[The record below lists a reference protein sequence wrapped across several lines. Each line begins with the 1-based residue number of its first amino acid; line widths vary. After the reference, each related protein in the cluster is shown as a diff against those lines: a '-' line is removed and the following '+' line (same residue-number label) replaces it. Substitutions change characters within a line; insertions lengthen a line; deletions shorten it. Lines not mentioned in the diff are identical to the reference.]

1 MNESD
6 LSTHVKDP
14 ARLAALRK
22 IALLDTPT
30 EEAYDRL
37 TRLAVTFV
45 HAPTALVSLVD
56 ADRQF
61 FKSCIGLP
69 EPWRTL
75 RMTPLSHSF
84 CQHNRI
90 ANQPLLIEDA
100 RVHPLFKDN
109 PAVPDLNVIAYLGF
123 PLVTSDGYVLG
134 TFCVI
139 DSKPRRWKKE
149 EIAVVQDLTAAVM
162 TEIQLRT
169 EISARTIAEAE
180 RSDLTELNDLLRLEI
195 IARKQAEEQLHTLKN
210 ELEERVKRR
219 TSELQK
225 TQSKYLH
232 AEKLSAIGK
241 LSASIAHEFNN
252 PLQGIMAILK
262 GLKRRVEMDEEDAEL
277 LDLAIAESERMKKLI
292 HDLQGFN
299 RPSSRMKITM
309 NVHESLEALLLMYKS
324 DFKKNGI
331 TTILNYADR
340 LPLILAIPDQIKQV
354 FLNLLNNAVD
364 ACPPTGGEITISTRQ
379 EGKKIAVAIKDNGI
393 GIEPEKIDLIF
404 QPFYTTKSE
413 VKGTGLGLSVCHGIV
428 QYHEGEI
435 LVESKPGEGSTFTVL
450 LPSIKMIT

>member
-90 ANQPLLIEDA
+90 VNQPLLIEDA

-428 QYHEGEI
+428 QYHEGKI

>member
-61 FKSCIGLP
+61 FKSSLGLP
-69 EPWRTL
+69 EPWRTI

-84 CQHNRI
+84 CQHNRV

-139 DSKPRRWKKE
+139 DSKPRRWTKE
-149 EIAVVQDLTAAVM
+149 EIAVVQDLTATVM

-169 EISARTIAEAE
+169 EISARSTAEAE

-195 IARKQAEEQLHTLKN
+195 IARKQAEEQLHTLKD

-225 TQSKYLH
+225 IQSKYLH

-262 GLKRRVEMDEEDAEL
+262 GLKRRVKMDEEDAEL
-277 LDLAIAESERMKKLI
+277 LDLSIAESERMKKLI
-292 HDLQGFN
+292 LDLQSFN
-299 RPSSRMKITM
+299 RPSSLMKITM
-309 NVHESLEALLLMYKS
+309 NVHDSLQALLSMYKS

-331 TTILNYADR
+331 TTVLNYADR

-364 ACPPTGGEITISTRQ
+364 ACNHNGGEITISTWQ
-379 EGKKIAVAIKDNGI
+379 EGKRIAVAIKDNGI

-435 LVESKPGEGSTFTVL
+435 LVESRLGEGSTFTVL
-450 LPSIKMIT
+450 LPIYKA

>member
-1 MNESD
+1 MKGSD
-6 LSTHVKDP
+6 LNTHIKDP

-22 IALLDTPT
+22 IALLDTPI
-30 EEAYDRL
+30 EEAFDRL

-45 HAPTALVSLVD
+45 HAPIALVSLID

-61 FKSCIGLP
+61 YKSSIGLP
-69 EPWRTL
+69 EPWHTSREI
-75 RMTPLSHSF
+75 PLSHSF
-84 CQHNRI
+84 CQYNRV

-100 RVHPLFKDN
+100 RVHPFFKDN
-109 PAVPDLNVIAYLGF
+109 PAILDLNVIAYLGF

-134 TFCVI
+134 AFCVI

-149 EIAVVQDLTAAVM
+149 QIAVIQDLTAAVM

-169 EISARTIAEAE
+169 EISARSIAEAE

-195 IARKQAEEQLHTLKN
+195 IARKQAEEQLHTLKD
-210 ELEERVKRR
+210 ELEERVKVR

-262 GLKRRVEMDEEDAEL
+262 GLKRRVEMDEEDGEL
-277 LDLAIAESERMKKLI
+277 LGLAIIESERMKKLI
-292 HDLQGFN
+292 HDLQNFN
-299 RPSSRMKITM
+299 RPSSRMKVTM
-309 NVHESLEALLLMYKS
+309 NVHDSLDALLLMYKS
-324 DFKKNGI
+324 DFRKKGI
-331 TTILNYADR
+331 ATILNYAEGV
-340 LPLILAIPDQIKQV
+340 PQILAIPDQIMQV

-364 ACPPTGGEITISTRQ
+364 ASPHTGGEITISTRQ
-379 EGKKIAVAIKDNGI
+379 EGKRIAVAIKDNGT
-393 GIEPEKIDLIF
+393 GIEPEKFELIF

-428 QYHEGEI
+428 QYHQGEI

-450 LPSIKMIT
+450 LPIYEG

>member
-428 QYHEGEI
+428 QYHEGKI